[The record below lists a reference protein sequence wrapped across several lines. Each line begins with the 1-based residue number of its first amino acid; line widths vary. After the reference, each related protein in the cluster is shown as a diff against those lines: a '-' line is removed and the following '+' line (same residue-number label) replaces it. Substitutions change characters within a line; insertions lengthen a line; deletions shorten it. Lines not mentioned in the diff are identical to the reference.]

1 MTADTI
7 AKRRES
13 DTVDR
18 DLANAFAAIVGAA
31 NVLSSFDDRLGYA
44 RDRLPYAVFRER
56 AGEVAGRVPRL
67 VCARRT
73 RNEIVRLVQLAQA
86 ARSR

>member
-31 NVLSSFDDRLGYA
+31 NVLSSSTTGSAMLETGCPTRCSASAPA
-44 RDRLPYAVFRER
+44 RCGP
-56 AGEVAGRVPRL
+56 VPRL

-73 RNEIVRLVQLAQA
+73 RKNRRLVNSRRA